1 MHVADLHRRSVE
13 SFVARLDALEG
24 HGDDVW
30 ARPTPCR
37 DWDVRALVNHLV
49 YEDLWTV
56 PLMEGA
62 TVDAVGDRF
71 EGDLLGDDP
80 LARARA
86 ACDAAMTAAASGIVA
101 GVVAHLS
108 FGDTPAD
115 EYARQLAADH
125 IIHGWDLA
133 AATGTDRSIDPE
145 LVDALAVWF
154 AEHEDQYRGSG
165 VIGDRPACAGDP
177 DDPQDRL
184 LVAFGRDPSW
194 APPSG

>member
-24 HGDDVW
+24 DGDDVW
-30 ARPTPCR
+30 SRPTPCP
-37 DWDVRALVNHLV
+37 DWNVRALVNHLV
-49 YEDLWTV
+49 YEDVWTV
-56 PLMEGA
+56 PLMDGA
-62 TVDAVGDRF
+62 TIDDVGDRF

-86 ACDAAMTAAASGIVA
+86 ACDAAKTAAASGIVA

-115 EYARQLAADH
+115 EYAHQLAADH

-145 LVDALAVWF
+145 LVDALAAWF
-154 AEHEDQYRGSG
+154 AEREDQYRSSG
-165 VIGDRPACAGDP
+165 VIGDRPVGAGDP

-194 APPSG
+194 SPPTG